1 MKAQKGFTLVELMI
15 VIAIA
20 GITLGLGYPSMKNLI
35 IKSRVNGY
43 AHTLLST
50 VHSARQTAIMRNE
63 YITVCASANGSSCD
77 TDWSKGH
84 LIFIDQNGNRELDI
98 EDTRLNYI
106 NGINDADNVKWQ
118 SFKIAKTLQFLP
130 TGITNHQNGTFTVC
144 GLGKVKYAK
153 AVIITKTGRPRVSQD
168 SNDDGVDE
176 GASGKPLSCD

>member
-20 GITLGLGYPSMKNLI
+20 GITVGLGYPSMKNLI
-35 IKSRVNGY
+35 IKSRVNSY

-50 VHSARQTAIMRNE
+50 VQSARQAAIMRNE
-63 YITVCASANGSSCD
+63 FITVCASANGIDCN

-84 LIFIDQNGNRELDI
+84 LIFIDKNGNRELDI

-106 NGINDADNVKWQ
+106 DGINDADNVKWQ
-118 SFKIAKTLQFLP
+118 SFKVANTLQFLP

-144 GLGKVKYAK
+144 GLGKIGFAK
-153 AVIITKTGRPRVSQD
+153 AVIITKTGRPRLSTD
-168 SNDDGVDE
+168 SNGDGIDE
-176 GASGKPLSCD
+176 AASGKALNCE